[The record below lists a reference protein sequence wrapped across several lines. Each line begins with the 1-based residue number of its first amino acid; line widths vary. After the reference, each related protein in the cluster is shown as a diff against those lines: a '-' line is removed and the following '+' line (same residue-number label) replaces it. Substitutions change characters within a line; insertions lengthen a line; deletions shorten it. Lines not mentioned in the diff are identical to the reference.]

1 MSDQIRASHILIS
14 PGENAAAQIAD
25 LKTQIEGGA
34 SFADLAKEHSACPS
48 SAQGGDLGQF
58 GQGAMVPPFDQ
69 AAFAL
74 EVGQLSDV
82 VETQF
87 GLHLIHRTE

>member
-1 MSDQIRASHILIS
+1 MSSQIRASHILIS
-14 PGENAAAQIAD
+14 PSDDATTQIND

-48 SAQGGDLGQF
+48 SAQGGDLGHF
-58 GQGAMVPPFDQ
+58 GPGAMVPSFDQ

-87 GLHLIHRTE
+87 GLHLIQRTE